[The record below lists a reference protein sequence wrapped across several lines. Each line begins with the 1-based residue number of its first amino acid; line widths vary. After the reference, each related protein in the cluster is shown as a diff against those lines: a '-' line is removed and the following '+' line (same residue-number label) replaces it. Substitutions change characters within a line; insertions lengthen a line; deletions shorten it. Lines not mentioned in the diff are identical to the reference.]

1 MKGRVWTI
9 IALVSI
15 LLVGLVAFNGCKKS
29 TPTKE
34 AKPATQT
41 KAVEPNQPKK

>member
-1 MKGRVWTI
+1 MKGKVGII

-29 TPTKE
+29 TPAE
-34 AKPATQT
+34 PAAQT
-41 KAVEPNQPKK
+41 KAVEPNLAE